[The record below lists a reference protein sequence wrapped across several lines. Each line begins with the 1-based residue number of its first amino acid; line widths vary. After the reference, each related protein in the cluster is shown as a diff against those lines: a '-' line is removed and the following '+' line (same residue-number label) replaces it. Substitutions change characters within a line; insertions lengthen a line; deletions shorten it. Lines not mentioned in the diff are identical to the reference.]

1 MKFSELTEV
10 GLSKRQLSYYILILY
25 LCKKGMPLLKG
36 DKSYPEWGIHKDIY
50 DAIAK
55 ELTVSEGFDNSLHNI
70 YSKIRDGIK
79 DVMPN
84 NPNWTLYAPI
94 RNIKTKEFSIG
105 MDMQVYIDA
114 GRGTYELLGWVDSLI
129 QK

>member
-1 MKFSELTEV
+1 MVLQYQLYSTE
-10 GLSKRQLSYYILILY
+10 KRYWS
-25 LCKKGMPLLKG
+25 
-36 DKSYPEWGIHKDIY
+36 IHKDIY

-55 ELTVSEGFDNSLHNI
+55 ELIVSEGFDNSLHNI

-105 MDMQVYIDA
+105 MDMQVYIDL
-114 GRGTYELLGWVDSLI
+114 GRGTYELLGWVDSLL